1 MLLLQ
6 DLASNTRAL
15 LDLETA
21 ATELL
26 RLLAMALLADCSDCR
41 ILSLPLPT
49 NKTKNWQENRKSYR
63 DRSIYSFFIAQI
75 IQKMNTGQCSSRTD
89 E

>member
-41 ILSLPLPT
+41 ILGLPLPT
-49 NKTKNWQENRKSYR
+49 NKTKKLARK
-63 DRSIYSFFIAQI
+63 
-75 IQKMNTGQCSSRTD
+75 
-89 E
+89 

>member
-1 MLLLQ
+1 MLLLR

-41 ILSLPLPT
+41 IRSLPLPT
-49 NKTKNWQENRKSYR
+49 NKTKTGKKIENHTETEAFIHSLLH
-63 DRSIYSFFIAQI
+63 RSF
-75 IQKMNTGQCSSRTD
+75 RR
-89 E
+89 

>member
-6 DLASNTRAL
+6 DLASNARAL

-41 ILSLPLPT
+41 ILGLPLPT
-49 NKTKNWQENRKSYR
+49 NKTKKLARK
-63 DRSIYSFFIAQI
+63 
-75 IQKMNTGQCSSRTD
+75 
-89 E
+89 